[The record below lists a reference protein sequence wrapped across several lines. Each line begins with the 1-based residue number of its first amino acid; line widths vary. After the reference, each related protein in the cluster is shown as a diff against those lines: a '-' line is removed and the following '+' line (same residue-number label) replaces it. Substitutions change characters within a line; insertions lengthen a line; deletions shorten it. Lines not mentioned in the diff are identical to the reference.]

1 MDKGKSNKSESLF
14 VLDSN
19 PSFGKCL
26 PISLQHLL
34 AMIVGNVLPS
44 IVLAGI
50 LGSNPEFN
58 FSPEDRVN
66 LIQAGMFIAAIAT
79 FLQTVPVLK
88 VGARLPLIMGV
99 SFAYIPVISSIGVKY
114 GLGGVLGAQL
124 VGGLVAF
131 FVGIFIGKIRKY
143 FPPIV
148 SGTVVLTIGLS
159 LYNVALNYM
168 AGGKNVGRVPGQA
181 FAEPYGHWRF
191 WVVSLVTLAVVLICN
206 MYAKGYLKLAA
217 ILVGMIAGY
226 VLALI
231 FDLVLPPLVN
241 EAGDIIPMISFASFN
256 SAGIF
261 ALPGFTYVTQ
271 WTFPVDAVVTMVVMY
286 VVNAVQAVGDIS
298 STTIGGLDREA
309 TDQEIAGGI
318 KANGIMSMLG
328 AVIGALPTA
337 TYSQNVGI
345 VAMTKVVSLKVF
357 KITAAFIL
365 AAAFIPKFGALML
378 TIPQAVIGGATVS
391 VFAQITMS
399 GMKLITSEELSIRN
413 SLIVG
418 LGVALGMG
426 ASSLTAEAFYTFP
439 SWFKMIFVS
448 SPVILATLVVFAL
461 NLILPKKTLAE
472 EQAERDQL

>member
-1 MDKGKSNKSESLF
+1 MDKGKKGKSESLF
-14 VLDSN
+14 IMDSN

-50 LGSNPEFN
+50 LTAQGDFTAA
-58 FSPEDRVN
+58 DRVN
-66 LIQAGMFIAAIAT
+66 LIQAGMFVAAIAT
-79 FLQTVPVLK
+79 FLQLIPVLGI
-88 VGARLPLIMGV
+88 GAKLPVIMGV
-99 SFAYIPVISSIGVKY
+99 SFAYIPVISSIGAQY
-114 GLGGVLGAQL
+114 GLYAILGAQIC
-124 VGGLVAF
+124 GGIAAF
-131 FVGIFIGKIRKY
+131 IVGIFIGKIRKY

-168 AGGKNVGRVPGQA
+168 AGGKNVGQTPGEA
-181 FAEPYGHWRF
+181 FAAPYGHWRY
-191 WVVSLVTLAVVLICN
+191 WIVALVTLAVVLICN

-217 ILVGMIAGY
+217 ILVGIVVGY
-226 VLALI
+226 IVAFV
-231 FDLVLPPLVN
+231 FDLVLPEVTN
-241 EAGDIIPMISFASFN
+241 AAGDVIKMINFADLKS
-256 SAGIF
+256 SGWIQ
-261 ALPGFTYVTQ
+261 LPKFISPTKFE
-271 WTFPVDAVVTMVVMY
+271 FPLAAVATMVVMY
-286 VVNAVQAVGDIS
+286 IVNAVQAVGDIS

-309 TDQEIAGGI
+309 TDKEISGGI
-318 KANGIMSMLG
+318 KANGIMSVLG
-328 AVIGALPTA
+328 SFVGALPTA

-357 KITAAFIL
+357 KITAGFIL

-378 TIPQAVIGGATVS
+378 TVPQAVIGGATVS

-413 SLIVG
+413 STIVG

-426 ASSLTAEAFYTFP
+426 VSSLTPEAFYTFP
-439 SWFKMIFVS
+439 GWFQMIFVS
-448 SPVILATLVVFAL
+448 SPVILATLVVFTL
-461 NLILPKKTLAE
+461 NLILPQKSLAE
-472 EQAERDQL
+472 EQAERDSMEK